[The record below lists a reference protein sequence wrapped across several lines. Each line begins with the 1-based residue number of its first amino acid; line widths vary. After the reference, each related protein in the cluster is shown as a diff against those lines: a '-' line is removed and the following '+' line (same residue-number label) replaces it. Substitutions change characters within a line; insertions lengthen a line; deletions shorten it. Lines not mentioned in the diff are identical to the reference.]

1 MKFLVISDTH
11 GNIDKVLQIYQKH
24 TDVDALIHL
33 GDCERDAIDIKDA
46 LRCDMISVKG
56 NMDNG
61 YSNNEF
67 KIIETECGKLLL
79 AHGHMQHVKSSLQSL
94 MYLAEEHDCTAALFG
109 HTHMPVSDELDGL
122 YLINP
127 GSLSLPADG
136 SNGSYAV
143 INTDSG
149 EFEAEI
155 IYYSEAD
162 FSNTNQAASR
172 STSKPKVQGGFL
184 RNLLNN
190 SDRF

>member
-24 TDVDALIHL
+24 TDIDALIHL
-33 GDCERDAIDIKDA
+33 GDYERDAVDIKDA
-46 LRCDMISVKG
+46 LGCDMISVKG

-79 AHGHMQHVKSSLQSL
+79 THGHMQHVKSSLQSL

-109 HTHMPVSDELDGL
+109 HTHMPVSDDLDGL

-127 GSLSLPADG
+127 GSLSLPADS

-155 IYYSEAD
+155 IYYNESD
-162 FSNTNQAASR
+162 FSNTNQAASQ
-172 STSKPKVQGGFL
+172 SSSKPKVQGGFL